1 MAESRLYIQRKE
13 VRQLLEA
20 SGMEESEKA
29 IWRRLVPR
37 MLPSELLKLKRNLLQ
52 QLFVDAQFETVD
64 EIVKRKKIPEGETGL
79 VEMVLGKVLARVD
92 QIEERTRSASLGQA
106 RSGL

>member
-1 MAESRLYIQRKE
+1 
-13 VRQLLEA
+13 
-20 SGMEESEKA
+20 MEESEKA

-37 MLPSELLKLKRNLLQ
+37 ILPSELLKLKRNLLQ

-64 EIVKRKKIPEGETGL
+64 EIVKRKKIPKGETGL

-92 QIEERTRSASLGQA
+92 QIEERTRLVAGDCTSFIFIAGLFHCSFPLG
-106 RSGL
+106 